1 MILQVDCTVSSKQ
14 KNFSKKPSRAYYDIN
29 FNAKDSGFNYMLF
42 QNFYVASITI
52 KQYKG
57 ENETKAELEKA
68 ANWKTILPNYKLMN
82 NAHFEGDAQNWHII
96 GTELFN
102 EKFDR
107 SDLSVLRIFLNAPS
121 PSWLDFYLKSISVYY
136 K

>member
-1 MILQVDCTVSSKQ
+1 MIEDLITS
-14 KNFSKKPSRAYYDIN
+14 F
-29 FNAKDSGFNYMLF
+29 F
-42 QNFYVASITI
+42 QNFYVSSITI

-57 ENETKAELEKA
+57 EKDSKGEVEKS
-68 ANWKTILPNYKLMN
+68 ANWKTILSNYKLMK

-102 EKFDR
+102 EKYER
-107 SDLSVLRIFLNAPS
+107 SNLSILRIYLNAPS